1 MIFYGGIFAPMISF
15 NQKIKKRAIDIKSYL
30 CIGIDVNAKALGSD
44 NFEDIKAHSKKII
57 DATRDIALAFKP
69 NFAFFERWG
78 SKGFK
83 WLEET
88 VDYIGSDCIIIA
100 DAKRGDIG
108 NTAGQYAESIF
119 DHFGFDAVTLNPFM
133 GEDSINP
140 FLVHEDKGVFILCR
154 TSNSSAHIFQ
164 NQKLNGGLFLYEKVA
179 EWANSLNHKNN
190 IGLVVGATVPQELS
204 RVRDLAPDLPIL
216 IPGVGAQGGDLEKSV
231 YEGNKSGIGIINVS
245 RDISFSG
252 DCSVESIRLSAQSYV
267 KKINEA
273 LNG

>member
-1 MIFYGGIFAPMISF
+1 MISL
-15 NQKIKKRAIDIKSYL
+15 NSRLKSITKERNSWLCVGLDISP
-30 CIGIDVNAKALGSD
+30 DNLGSSD
-44 NFEDIKAHSKKII
+44 LSRLKEHTFNII
-57 DATRDIALAFKP
+57 DATRDLAVAYKP

-231 YEGNKSGIGIINVS
+231 CEGNKSGIGIINVS

-252 DCSVESIRLSAQSYV
+252 DCSVESIRSSAQSYV

>member
-1 MIFYGGIFAPMISF
+1 MISF
-15 NQKIKKRAIDIKSYL
+15 NQKIKKRAKDINSYL
-30 CIGIDVNAKALGSD
+30 CIGIDVNVKALGSD

-140 FLVHEDKGVFILCR
+140 FLAHENKGVFILCR

-252 DCSVESIRLSAQSYV
+252 DCSVESIRSSAQTYV

>member
-1 MIFYGGIFAPMISF
+1 MISF
-15 NQKIKKRAIDIKSYL
+15 NQKIKKRAKDINSYL
-30 CIGIDVNAKALGSD
+30 CIGIDVNEKALGSD

-119 DHFGFDAVTLNPFM
+119 DHFGFDAVTLNPYM

-140 FLVHEDKGVFILCR
+140 FLVHQDKGVFILCR

-164 NQKLNGGLFLYEKVA
+164 NQKLNEGLFLYEKVA

-216 IPGVGAQGGDLEKSV
+216 IPGVGAQGGDLGKSV

-252 DCSVESIRLSAQSYV
+252 DCSVESIRSSAQSYV

-273 LNG
+273 LDG

>member
-1 MIFYGGIFAPMISF
+1 MISF
-15 NQKIKKRAIDIKSYL
+15 NQKIKKRAKDIKSYL

-140 FLVHEDKGVFILCR
+140 FLAYEDKGVFILCR

-164 NQKLNGGLFLYEKVA
+164 NQKSNRGLFLYEEVA
-179 EWANSLNHKNN
+179 EWADSLNNKNN

-204 RVRDLAPDLPIL
+204 IVRDLAPDLPIL

-231 YEGNKSGIGIINVS
+231 IEGNKSGIGIINVS

-252 DCSVESIRLSAQSYV
+252 DCSVESIRSSAQSYV